1 MAVRRLVCALSFGLA
16 LWPFAA
22 RAEDALGLDE
32 AVNLALANNERA
44 RKAPLRVEAAEG
56 QLERARA
63 AFLPTLVAGG
73 TGTMKSIA
81 DRNGRVLAG
90 SGNLTLTQPLLNL
103 PAIPLYAQARHTLEA
118 ERWGAVQDRRTLAF
132 DTAHAFL
139 LALTNEQVLVAAQDR
154 LNRAKESQATADA
167 RAQAQLASTND
178 VTRAIIETTSATR
191 EVAQAQGGLTRA
203 YLQLAFLVG
212 RPITG
217 NLTAPDRVNQ
227 TAEHGALRADDVVQT
242 AQDRRADVRSAHER
256 TEALRESAKEP
267 LYRLAPTL
275 GVSAQ
280 IHTTVAPV
288 APDPALDETL
298 QLTLSWTIYDAGAR
312 YGDRKTRVAQAESQ
326 ALDEKQLR
334 RSIDTDVGVAQ
345 ASLKAARESFRI
357 SEQAVA
363 AAQRNTK
370 ETEILYQQGLARA
383 IEVSDANGKRFD
395 AEVARAEAK
404 LAMQQ
409 AYLDLREALGL
420 GPVGDELEPSV
431 AAAKAAPG
439 PPPLP
444 PPLPPSAIPPAPAP
458 KGGTP

>member
-103 PAIPLYAQARHTLEA
+103 PAIPLYAPARHTLEA